1 MLLFLSLLPLLLLG
15 GANAQ
20 NISVQCNSTSISIIV
35 KRSYLESLVD
45 FSVQT
50 LSYKNTAGLFPV
62 DCLATDDGTNVNYT
76 TTNFSHC
83 SSGNMVFS
91 DHVTYNYTAVLTTSQ
106 GSAVV
111 TRDAVYEFTFGCTYS
126 TKYNV
131 STSNFVSVFKPE
143 VVAGANGT
151 GDFASQIF
159 LTNAMGQP
167 VGSSFK
173 HGDTI
178 NVEISAPGAVGVVLK
193 LETCYTSPSSN
204 ATNTANKVDL
214 IVGGCAQADTTITM
228 FAGLIVRFNFIA
240 KQFANL
246 TVNQQLLYLHCTSG
260 VCSSNDMNCPA
271 QHKIKSKYVFCLF
284 G

>member
-20 NISVQCNSTSISIIV
+20 NITVQCNATSISIIV
-35 KRSYLESLVD
+35 KRSYLQSLVD
-45 FSVQT
+45 FPVQT

-76 TTNFSHC
+76 TANFSHC

-131 STSNFVSVFKPE
+131 STSNFVSVFKPD

-151 GDFASQIF
+151 GNFASQIF

-173 HGDTI
+173 HGDMI
-178 NVEISAPGAVGVVLK
+178 KVEISTPNV
-193 LETCYTSPSSN
+193 
-204 ATNTANKVDL
+204 
-214 IVGGCAQADTTITM
+214 
-228 FAGLIVRFNFIA
+228 
-240 KQFANL
+240 
-246 TVNQQLLYLHCTSG
+246 
-260 VCSSNDMNCPA
+260 
-271 QHKIKSKYVFCLF
+271 
-284 G
+284 